1 MKDNP
6 SQTEFNFKQRKEN
19 VLNAYTVKPEF
30 RKDIKNKTILI
41 VDDVITTCA
50 TIDELSKTLLKYG
63 ASEVYALSFAHTQVD
78 TNDALEK

>member
-1 MKDNP
+1 MLD
-6 SQTEFNFKQRKEN
+6 
-19 VLNAYTVKPEF
+19 AYTVKPEF

-78 TNDALEK
+78 NNDNLEK